1 MSGPGPLY
9 RVAASFPQAG
19 PRHTTSTRCPKTVK
33 DCASGVKKPSRP
45 RSWLLPGQILGK
57 AAEIRRPVNVS
68 SNGDGMSVLLYLVLT
83 VAIFALLGLVQK
95 LVEGL

>member
-1 MSGPGPLY
+1 M
-9 RVAASFPQAG
+9 
-19 PRHTTSTRCPKTVK
+19 
-33 DCASGVKKPSRP
+33 
-45 RSWLLPGQILGK
+45 
-57 AAEIRRPVNVS
+57 S